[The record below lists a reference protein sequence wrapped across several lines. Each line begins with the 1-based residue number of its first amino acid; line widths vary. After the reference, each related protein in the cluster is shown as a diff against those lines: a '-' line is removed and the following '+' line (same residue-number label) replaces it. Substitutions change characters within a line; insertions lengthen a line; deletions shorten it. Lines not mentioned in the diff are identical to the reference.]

1 MIIYIENWVMPN
13 PLEVMALPSLLAFKG
28 VWVFNLITSLFLI
41 YIAGNVM
48 ERNKRGDWEA
58 LFVRPASN
66 LSWVA
71 GRAIAVLVVIGVV
84 EVLALLV
91 LGVLFVND
99 VVLCFDI
106 YLFYLLTWSFPMNVF
121 WIGGIALLSR
131 WTVAREVRT
140 ILLLI
145 IWGVLFFAHL
155 HGGMVGDFMV
165 GKFQSFSD
173 AVDMRN
179 RFLSFT
185 PLLFFVGCLFC
196 WPWVSAF
203 DNDRRMSLF
212 YVSLNCI
219 VLGSWRCVDLC
230 K

>member
-1 MIIYIENWVMPN
+1 MLKTIVYYQLQLLFRNWIVRLFCLVSIMASVIIYIENWVMPN

-99 VVLCFDI
+99 VVLCLDI

-121 WIGGIALLSR
+121 CIFCRLS
-131 WTVAREVRT
+131 
-140 ILLLI
+140 
-145 IWGVLFFAHL
+145 
-155 HGGMVGDFMV
+155 
-165 GKFQSFSD
+165 
-173 AVDMRN
+173 
-179 RFLSFT
+179 LS
-185 PLLFFVGCLFC
+185 L
-196 WPWVSAF
+196 S
-203 DNDRRMSLF
+203 SL
-212 YVSLNCI
+212 CRI
-219 VLGSWRCVDLC
+219 
-230 K
+230 